1 MSVLYIN
8 WYVTFTVVSIIP
20 TTILVEEMRFSFYL
34 VQLTQL
40 LAANPLQNLYGAFGF
55 DPGFDLNTHQDL
67 SQKLNI
73 LFLFEIGFSTT
84 TGFTGARQCSLQTSY
99 PV

>member
-20 TTILVEEMRFSFYL
+20 TTILVEEMRFSFYF

-40 LAANPLQNLYGAFGF
+40 LAANPLQNLYGAFDF

-84 TGFTGARQCSLQTSY
+84 TGFTAARRCGFQTSY